1 MSLSEIDDTKR
12 PININ
17 DIVQIVE
24 LDLNR
29 YRSIFLKS
37 EKLLIRN
44 KIIIALYKIVIL
56 DSSNLNIASG
66 FPKNKK
72 YRAVVKPTPI
82 KSSPI
87 RNPRIDR
94 PINDLVNKAV
104 QKIKANTKYVKIFLT
119 ESGLLIVCIL
129 FTLC

>member
-1 MSLSEIDDTKR
+1 MH
-12 PININ
+12 
-17 DIVQIVE
+17 
-24 LDLNR
+24 
-29 YRSIFLKS
+29 F
-37 EKLLIRN
+37 IR
-44 KIIIALYKIVIL
+44 V
-56 DSSNLNIASG
+56 